1 MESSEFLV
9 MCSGQPG
16 FLRSVGAH
24 LAGKCRLL
32 ECYSLTE
39 AAQMVQLH
47 CPTVVL
53 IDLRRAASQ
62 QFDRSWAMAHNSQTT
77 FLIVVTNLSQ
87 LDQSH
92 IPAEIAERVVH
103 VEVDAATGDLS
114 NVVAATEE
122 LLAGQGQDFAVAVHE
137 QVSAVGAP
145 AVQDAGRLAAA
156 ATIRSPSGMTEDIGV
171 PVAPSTHNR
180 IADIPMKGDSS
191 GSSMATIAERY
202 RTRTPALRQMLD
214 RLEIAAKH
222 DVTILLIGETGVGKT
237 HLAKLIHESSNRR
250 EEPLLTVPCGALPGE
265 LIESELFGHVKGA
278 FTSAHAGKDGKFLA
292 AGRGTILLDEI
303 DVLTPEQQVKL
314 LRVIEKGLFE
324 PVGSNETLKVEAR
337 IIAASNLELQPLV
350 EKGLFRP
357 DLYYRLNTLSFD
369 IAPLRKRLP
378 DIEPLARYF
387 VHLHA
392 QKHGIDVVEICDE
405 FINCL
410 VSYPWPG
417 NVRELENAIRSSV
430 IYSSGGKLTVDTLP
444 PNIVEGS
451 AGPVNDPSVASFF
464 GGKRGVSLGNRI
476 ELTEKDIIE
485 QALLNNSFSRTKT
498 AKQLGI
504 SRVTLYN
511 KMKKYDMMP
520 KG

>member
-1 MESSEFLV
+1 

-16 FLRSVGAH
+16 FLRNVGAQ
-24 LAGKCRLL
+24 LVGKCRLL

-47 CPTVVL
+47 RPSVVL
-53 IDLRRAASQ
+53 IDLRQGFPR
-62 QFDRSWAMAHNSQTT
+62 QFDRSWAMAHNSNTT
-77 FLIVVTNLSQ
+77 FLIIVTNISE

-92 IPAEIAERVVH
+92 VPAEIADRVVH
-103 VEVDAATGDLS
+103 VQVDVATGDLS
-114 NVVAATEE
+114 HVVMATEG
-122 LLAGQGQDFAVAVHE
+122 LLADGRQRIAVAVNDQNCAAYFPPE
-137 QVSAVGAP
+137 PEAGDRFSAVTP
-145 AVQDAGRLAAA
+145 Q
-156 ATIRSPSGMTEDIGV
+156 SPLDSAERTN
-171 PVAPSTHNR
+171 VAEGPLTHNR
-180 IADIPMKGDSS
+180 IADIPVTGDSS
-191 GSSMATIAERY
+191 VSGQPSIADRY
-202 RTRTPALRQMLD
+202 RTRTPILRQMLE
-214 RLEIAAKH
+214 RLEVAAKH
-222 DVTILLIGETGVGKT
+222 DVTMLLIGETGVGKT
-237 HLAKLIHESSNRR
+237 HLAKLIHESSQRQ
-250 EEPLLTVPCGALPGE
+250 EEPLLTVPCGALPGD

-278 FTSAHAGKDGKFLA
+278 FTSAHAAKDGKFLA

-314 LRVIEKGLFE
+314 LRVIEKGLYE

-350 EKGLFRP
+350 EQGRFRP
-357 DLYYRLNTLSFD
+357 DLYYRLNTLSFN
-369 IAPLRKRLP
+369 ILPLRKRLP
-378 DIEPLARYF
+378 DIEPLARFF

-392 QKHGIDVVEICDE
+392 QKHGIDVVEICDQ
-405 FINCL
+405 FINSL

-417 NVRELENAIRSSV
+417 NVREMENAIRSAV
-430 IYSSGGKLTVDTLP
+430 IYSNGGKLTIDTLP
-444 PNIVEGS
+444 PNIVEGA
-451 AGPVNDPSVASFF
+451 AGPGNDGSVASFF
-464 GGKRGVSLGNRI
+464 GGKRGASLGNRI

>member
-1 MESSEFLV
+1 
-9 MCSGQPG
+9 
-16 FLRSVGAH
+16 
-24 LAGKCRLL
+24 
-32 ECYSLTE
+32 
-39 AAQMVQLH
+39 
-47 CPTVVL
+47 
-53 IDLRRAASQ
+53 
-62 QFDRSWAMAHNSQTT
+62 MAHNSQTT

-387 VHLHA
+387 VHL
-392 QKHGIDVVEICDE
+392 
-405 FINCL
+405 
-410 VSYPWPG
+410 
-417 NVRELENAIRSSV
+417 
-430 IYSSGGKLTVDTLP
+430 
-444 PNIVEGS
+444 
-451 AGPVNDPSVASFF
+451 
-464 GGKRGVSLGNRI
+464 
-476 ELTEKDIIE
+476 
-485 QALLNNSFSRTKT
+485 
-498 AKQLGI
+498 
-504 SRVTLYN
+504 
-511 KMKKYDMMP
+511 
-520 KG
+520 